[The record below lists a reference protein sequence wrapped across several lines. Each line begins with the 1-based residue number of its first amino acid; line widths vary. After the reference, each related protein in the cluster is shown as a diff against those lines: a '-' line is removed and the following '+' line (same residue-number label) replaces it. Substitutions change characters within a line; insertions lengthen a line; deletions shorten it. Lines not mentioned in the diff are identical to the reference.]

1 MKFICEQS
9 DLSRFL
15 QVAARA
21 ISTKSTLPI
30 LTGILVETKDQVL
43 RCVATDLEISVEL
56 SIPGI
61 QIIEPGSVV
70 IPGKTFVDIIRHL
83 PSGVITVEK
92 EATANMITISAKH
105 ASFQLPLLPL
115 EEFPSLPESTETNHF
130 QLKGMVLKEAIK
142 QTIYATLAEDPRPFL
157 SSVLWEI
164 NAGALKLVATDINRL
179 AVKEIGIA
187 GGVNGTALIP
197 VRAFREIANIFGNN
211 PEDDVTIRL
220 SERVIFISGSGI
232 TFSSRLVEA
241 QFPRYE
247 QVIPKDFKGSFLV
260 RRTEFI
266 DSLERSALVSSSV
279 KLKIF
284 GEQIEITAKEPDKG
298 HSYEDLPAQI
308 EGSDLEI
315 GFNVRFLL
323 DFLKSTDTENIVFKY
338 IQDQKPAL
346 LQGEGKSDY
355 HYIVMPLKL
364 SAG

>member
-1 MKFICEQS
+1 MKFNCEQS

-15 QVAARA
+15 QVAVRA

-30 LTGILVETKDQVL
+30 LTGILVETRDQVL

-56 SIPGI
+56 NIPGI

-83 PSGVITVEK
+83 PMGMITVEK
-92 EATANMITISAKH
+92 EASSNMITISAKH

-115 EEFPSLPESTETNHF
+115 EEFPSLPEADQMNQF
-130 QLKGMVLKEAIK
+130 QLKGTVLKEAIK
-142 QTIYATLAEDPRPFL
+142 QTIYATLSDDPRPFL
-157 SSVLWEI
+157 SSILWEI
-164 NAGALKLVATDINRL
+164 KPDTLKLVATDINRL
-179 AVKEIGIA
+179 AIKEMPIEGGIEA
-187 GGVNGTALIP
+187 TALVP

-211 PEDDVTIRL
+211 SEDEVTVRL
-220 SERVIFISGSGI
+220 SDRVIFISGSGI
-232 TFSSRLVEA
+232 TFSSRLIEA

-247 QVIPKDFKGSFLV
+247 QVIPKEFNGSLV
-260 RRTEFI
+260 VKRTEFI

-298 HSYEDLPAQI
+298 HLYEDLPAQI
-308 EGSDLEI
+308 DGKELEI
-315 GFNVRFLL
+315 GFNIRFLL
-323 DFLKSTDTENIVFKY
+323 DFLKATDTENIVFKY
-338 IQDQKPAL
+338 IQEQKPGV
-346 LQGEGKSDY
+346 LQGEGRTDY
-355 HYIVMPLKL
+355 QYIVMPLKL